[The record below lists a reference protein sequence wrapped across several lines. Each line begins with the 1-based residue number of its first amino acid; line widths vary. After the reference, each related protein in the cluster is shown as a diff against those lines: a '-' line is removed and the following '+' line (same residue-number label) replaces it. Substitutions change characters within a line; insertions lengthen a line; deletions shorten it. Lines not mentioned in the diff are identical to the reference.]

1 MNDPLILTCTLALGR
16 QRRCAAQPR
25 RSGPPAPV
33 PVPAA
38 GVPRLARLMALALH
52 LDGLVQT
59 GAVTDY
65 AALAR
70 LGHVSRA
77 RVTQI
82 VNLVNLAPDIQEE
95 LLLLDEDQVIARRL
109 LFRTL
114 QPLTALLDWNQQRR
128 AWRKLRGSRRHTT

>member
-1 MNDPLILTCTLALGR
+1 MNDPLILTCTVMSSR
-16 QRRCAAQPR
+16 PRRRAPQPR
-25 RSGPPAPV
+25 RGGPPTPV

-52 LDGLVQT
+52 LDGLVHT
-59 GAVTDY
+59 GAVSDY

-82 VNLVNLAPDIQEE
+82 MNLVTLAPDLQEE
-95 LLLLDEDQVIARRL
+95 LLFLDEEQVAAGRL
-109 LFRTL
+109 LLRTL
-114 QPLTALLDWNQQRR
+114 QPLTALLAWSQQRR
-128 AWRKLRGSRRHTT
+128 AWRKLRG